1 MTVKEL
7 RNLLFKVDDEAE
19 VQIVTSLSDPVL
31 SPIRIEERKIYDTNN
46 DSYKP
51 DKIVVSIIVL

>member
-7 RNLLFKVDDEAE
+7 SNLLFKVDDEAE

-31 SPIRIEERKIYDTNN
+31 SPIRVEEKKIYSTSD
-46 DSYKP
+46 DSFKP
-51 DKIVVSIIVL
+51 DEIVVSIIVL